1 MDKFQCNT
9 CGKISTDKNEICEA
23 KSEVGAVYMCHD
35 CGSKG
40 SQAEGICNPVK
51 MMPSYF
57 AAHAERL
64 PLKNALCVDPLTCR
78 F

>member
-57 AAHAERL
+57 CGTCGKAAVEER
-64 PLKNALCVDPLTCR
+64 ALCRPVNL
-78 F
+78 